1 MDEDLKQ
8 QVNTLEQRIQSLETK
23 VSPLS
28 YTPDPQSQQVF
39 DEQKLVEYTTTLP
52 ADAPRANGVS
62 RIYFDATDYW
72 LYEYANSGWRRT
84 KLDGAGFPT
93 TVAQGDLLYY
103 SGSAWVVLNAGT
115 SGYFLKT
122 QGAGANPIWAQISQ
136 DQIVKNYTKVDASIA
151 VGDVVSYLAGG
162 TLDVLSNVNYVDDIE
177 IGRATNVFSRG
188 IKFTAPIGMV
198 GFTIYL
204 SGMKKTG
211 SPADDFQVKLRATG
225 STPGS
230 ITETQTVANAS
241 ITTSYQE
248 FTLTFSSTLV
258 AGTSYWLEF
267 RRSGSSE
274 DINNYFVVKSCN
286 QADFNF
292 YFTPAGTTDTADTW
306 SASPGEM
313 TNFRLNKAVTA
324 GLYRTLDVPN
334 GIGLHGGVK
343 GVAKT
348 VNGGDVDVVIS
359 GSFTTS
365 GLTAETDYYVSTTT
379 PGALTATIGAIHVGR
394 SNLTTS
400 FEVFSKKTIRKAYLG
415 ATMEVLTTGNTIKIE
430 LGFKPL
436 AIKCVAVD
444 DPQMSV
450 GYAIGTSSKAL
461 QNIDSGTASMVSL
474 WSTADGTSGSAEGG
488 IALGD
493 SSVTFTISSAAT
505 SKTFSGLLIF
515 EN

>member
-1 MDEDLKQ
+1 MEEDLKQ

-28 YTPDPQSQQVF
+28 YTPDPQTQQVF
-39 DEQKLVEYTTTLP
+39 DEQVLIDYTTTAP
-52 ADAPRANGVS
+52 TDSPRANGVR
-62 RIYFDATDYW
+62 RIYYDGTRYW
-72 LYEYANSGWRRT
+72 LYLYANGAWRSRQ
-84 KLDGAGFPT
+84 LDGVSFPT
-93 TVAQGDLLYY
+93 SLAQGDILYY
-103 SGSAWVVLNAGT
+103 NGSAIVALTAGT

-122 QGAGANPIWAQISQ
+122 QGASANPLWAQISQ

-211 SPADDFQVKLRATG
+211 TPADDFQVKLRATG
-225 STPGS
+225 ATPGS
-230 ITETQTVANAS
+230 VTETQTVANAG

-248 FTLTFSSTLV
+248 FTLTFTSTLV

-274 DINNYFVVKSCN
+274 DINNYFVVKSCDE
-286 QADFNF
+286 ADFNF
-292 YFTPAGTTDTADTW
+292 YFEGAGTTDTGDTW
-306 SASPGEM
+306 SGSVIGL

-324 GLYRTLDVPN
+324 GLYRSLDVPN
-334 GIGLHGGVK
+334 GIGLQGGIK

-348 VNGGDVDVVIS
+348 VNGGDVDVVLS
-359 GSFTTS
+359 GNFTTS
-365 GLTAETDYYVSTTT
+365 GLTAETDYFLSGTT
-379 PGALTATIGAIHVGR
+379 PGALTTTPGAVHIGR
-394 SNLTTS
+394 SNLTTNL
-400 FEVFSKKTIRKAYLG
+400 EVFSKKIIRKFYSSALM
-415 ATMEVLTTGNTIKIE
+415 AVLTSGNTIKIE

-436 AIKCVAVD
+436 AIKCVAFD

-450 GYAIGTSSKAL
+450 GFAVGTVSKGV
-461 QNIDSGTASMVSL
+461 QNIDGGTVSGVSL
-474 WSTADGTSGSAEGG
+474 WSTADGSSGSAENG
-488 IALGD
+488 ISLGD
-493 SSVTFTISSAAT
+493 SSVTFTINSAAT
-505 SKTFSGLLIF
+505 SKDFAGALLF